1 MNKALI
7 VLLSAS
13 VLCNLYFGIARYNLK
28 TGFSDE
34 VKANITRHCVAGR
47 LDHIKSEFETA
58 EKFYFDI
65 TPKNI
70 GPDCLEQAC
79 HYGYAD
85 IVEYLLENGHDVNSI
100 QDCNAIFRNND
111 IETIKLLVKYKKQF
125 SEDDLA
131 SAVYW
136 GSYEIVKLI
145 LASNEYSKA
154 AYTNALLSSLSLSP
168 NIEVVKLLLAKGADI
183 NAKNK
188 FPIEDFDTGK
198 SAIEMVKYRIK
209 NKWKPVKDW
218 EGILKY
224 FENS

>member
-1 MNKALI
+1 MNKILI

-79 HYGYAD
+79 HHGHAY
-85 IVEYLLENGHDVNSI
+85 IVEYLLENGQDANLI
-100 QDCNAIFRNND
+100 QDCTSVFRNND
-111 IETIKLLVKYKKQF
+111 VETIKLLIKYKKQF

-131 SAVYW
+131 SAAYW
-136 GSYEIVKLI
+136 GSHEIVKLI
-145 LASNEYSKA
+145 LASSEYSKA
-154 AYTNALLSSLSLSP
+154 AYTNALFASLSFSP
-168 NIEVVKLLLAKGADI
+168 NIDIVKALLAKGADI
-183 NAKNK
+183 NSKNK
-188 FPIEDFDTGK
+188 SPIEDFDTDK
-198 SAIEMVKYRIK
+198 SPTEMVKYRIK
-209 NKWKPVKDW
+209 NKWRPVKAW
-218 EGILKY
+218 EAILKY